1 MFDKL
6 LPQPIDN
13 TYRGYKVALWLFGL
27 VVGVRITQSILVIFN
42 GYSTARDADGIPL
55 DTYTPAAAQT
65 VVALFAQGSLWR
77 LTFCLLC
84 VLVLVR
90 YRSAI
95 PLMFTLLLVNYL
107 AGQLILQFVPV
118 IRTGTPPGPI
128 VNLIMFALMIV
139 GLALS
144 LRSRGTRSQ

>member
-6 LPQPIDN
+6 IPQRIDN

-27 VVGVRITQSILVIFN
+27 IVGVRITQSVLVIFN
-42 GYSTARDADGIPL
+42 GYSTAKNADGIPL

-65 VVALFAQGSLWR
+65 VVALFTQGALSR
-77 LTFCLLC
+77 LIISLLC

-95 PLMFTLLLVNYL
+95 PFMFVLLMLNYL
-107 AGQLILQFVPV
+107 ASQLIFQFVPV
-118 IRTGTPPGPI
+118 VRTGTPPGPI
-128 VNLIMFALMIV
+128 VNLIMFALMII
-139 GLALS
+139 GLVLS
-144 LRSRGTRSQ
+144 LRSRGIRT